1 VSLEKSA
8 TLRVVNLEK
17 HFRRQHGSQVA
28 AVDNVS
34 LDIEPGSMVA
44 VLGPSGSGKTTLLRC
59 IAGLEAPTGGEIW
72 SGSELLSSGEAG
84 VLVPPERR
92 NFGMM
97 FQSYAVW
104 PHMTVFGNVAY
115 PLRTRRLPT
124 AEIEER
130 VTRML
135 RVVGIENLRDE
146 YPANVSGGQQQ
157 RVALARCLVR
167 DPKVILFDEPLSNV
181 DAKVREE
188 LRVELLAMHKRLG
201 FAGLYVTHDQEEAMV
216 VSDRIVVMDHG
227 KVVQVDT
234 PRQVYRRPRSRFVA
248 NFIGLANVWEGK
260 VKLEAGPSATTTVVT
275 KAGDMIVANANV
287 SGGLGSAGDD
297 VIVMARP
304 EDLSVAAERPTGAR
318 DATVMPGILR
328 AEMFRGSHSEL
339 LVDVGNHIVR
349 VRSSRSQA
357 LAEGSTVFI
366 VASPDALCV
375 LPHSEGPIAESTTLF
390 ERESK

>member
-1 VSLEKSA
+1 
-8 TLRVVNLEK
+8 
-17 HFRRQHGSQVA
+17 
-28 AVDNVS
+28 
-34 LDIEPGSMVA
+34 
-44 VLGPSGSGKTTLLRC
+44 
-59 IAGLEAPTGGEIW
+59 
-72 SGSELLSSGEAG
+72 
-84 VLVPPERR
+84 
-92 NFGMM
+92 
-97 FQSYAVW
+97 
-104 PHMTVFGNVAY
+104 
-115 PLRTRRLPT
+115 
-124 AEIEER
+124 
-130 VTRML
+130 
-135 RVVGIENLRDE
+135 
-146 YPANVSGGQQQ
+146 
-157 RVALARCLVR
+157 
-167 DPKVILFDEPLSNV
+167 
-181 DAKVREE
+181 
-188 LRVELLAMHKRLG
+188 MHKRLG

-260 VKLEAGPSATTTVVT
+260 VKLEGGPSATTTVVT

-287 SGGLGSAGDD
+287 PGGLGSAGDD

-304 EDLSVAAERPTGAR
+304 EDLSVAAERPTGSR

-349 VRSSRSQA
+349 VRSSRSQV

-375 LPHSEGPIAESTTLF
+375 LPHSAGPIAEPTTLF

>member
-1 VSLEKSA
+1 MNSETCLSCEGIERYLGEEEERVHA
-8 TLRVVNLEK
+8 LR
-17 HFRRQHGSQVA
+17 G
-28 AVDNVS
+28 VS

-260 VKLEAGPSATTTVVT
+260 VKLEGGPSATTTVVT

-287 SGGLGSAGDD
+287 PGGLGSAGDD

-304 EDLSVAAERPTGAR
+304 EDLSVAAERPAGAA